1 MGVILQV
8 TDNIRLLT
16 FSDFLNHILNPTPYQ
31 LSFISF
37 AWVKKWPI
45 FVLLA
50 AVKYDDVDQKF
61 LWLLWLMIS
70 TDYDGSKLHVDLG
83 FNELAADVI
92 FHAVKNELNETFS
105 VCTKVFYPVSLYKRL
120 TFQNDL

>member
-16 FSDFLNHILNPTPYQ
+16 FREFLDHILNPTPYH
-31 LSFISF
+31 LSFVSL

-45 FVLLA
+45 FALMA
-50 AVKYDDVDQKF
+50 AVKYDDVDQNY

-70 TDYDGSKLHVDLG
+70 TAYDGVNLHLDLG

-92 FHAVKNELNETFS
+92 AHAVKNGFTETFS
-105 VCTKVFYPVSLYKRL
+105 ICTKVFYAV
-120 TFQNDL
+120 

>member
-8 TDNIRLLT
+8 TDDVHLPSFR
-16 FSDFLNHILNPTPYQ
+16 DFLEHILNPTPHQ
-31 LSFISF
+31 LSFVSL
-37 AWVKKWPI
+37 AWAKKWPI

-50 AVKYDDVDQKF
+50 AVKYNDVDQKY

-70 TDYDGSKLHVDLG
+70 TAYDGSSLYVDLG

-92 FHAVKNELNETFS
+92 AYAVKNGFTETFS
-105 VCTKVFYPVSLYKRL
+105 ICTKVFYAVSRSERSF
-120 TFQNDL
+120 TG